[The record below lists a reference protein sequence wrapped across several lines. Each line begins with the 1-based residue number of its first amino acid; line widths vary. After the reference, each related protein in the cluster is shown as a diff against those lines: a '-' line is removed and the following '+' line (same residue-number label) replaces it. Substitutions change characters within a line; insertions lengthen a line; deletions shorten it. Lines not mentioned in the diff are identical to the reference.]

1 MINSKPIL
9 KVINNT
15 LKYDNVDLYIHNTE
29 GIILKNYYINLDLIR
44 INIQKKKSI
53 INKNEYNDLI
63 EYSKNP
69 QKVIKKRTVSN

>member
-1 MINSKPIL
+1 M
-9 KVINNT
+9 KVVIRF
-15 LKYDNVDLYIHNTE
+15 
-29 GIILKNYYINLDLIR
+29 NLFIGNCEECSS
-44 INIQKKKSI
+44 INIQNKKSI